1 MELSFPDFPPAGP
14 WQAYVWYIVFLPF
27 LFRVI
32 LVTRPLYRVI
42 RTLAPHG
49 GWALRQVRDLPIKG
63 IPLLIINEVISF
75 VLPPLLAL
83 TVRLVVDP
91 FGWQDWSEVHAVG
104 LALLLIAFLSWIYLD
119 LQRVFRVRRI
129 LQGFLNHDIDKLRRR
144 AGLAL
149 GLRDWL
155 KRFGSD
161 PGTQGKS
168 PVAAALRGANVGR
181 FFKRPILGALLG
193 LGVKAARHGAAVLV
207 DRVDKVITERF
218 EQAISE
224 YNQNLRMILL
234 RDALMSASPLLVL
247 TLLPRIAG

>member
-1 MELSFPDFPPAGP
+1 MELSLPDFPPTGP
-14 WQAYVWYIVFLPF
+14 WQAYVWYVVFLPF
-27 LFRVI
+27 LFRII

-49 GWALRQVRDLPIKG
+49 GWALRKVRDLPIKG

-91 FGWQDWSEVHAVG
+91 FGWQDWSEVNTVG
-104 LALLLIAFLSWIYLD
+104 LTLLLIAFLSWTYLD

-149 GLRDWL
+149 GLRSWL
-155 KRFGSD
+155 KRFGGD
-161 PGTQGKS
+161 PGKGES
-168 PVAAALRGANVGR
+168 PVGAALKGANAGR

-193 LGVKAARHGAAVLV
+193 VGVKAARHGAAALV
-207 DRVDKVITERF
+207 GRVDKAITERF
-218 EQAISE
+218 EQAVSE
-224 YNQNLRMILL
+224 YNQNLRLILL
-234 RDALMSASPLLVL
+234 RDVLMSASPLLVL